1 MLYKDNVIDYLLYTE
16 SMTQKGLIDNNVDQK
31 SEFFNNIIIDVRFLK
46 DLYKIYQPNLKF
58 LELGCGVGNVLR
70 FAKNIGFKVTGI
82 EINQNLIQNTE
93 EVINMDILNYPVENY
108 KDYDV
113 IYIYRPLKNGYD
125 DYINL
130 IIENMKEGSILI
142 TPMTLQNNTI
152 LKSVGLFMYKKHTDF
167 IH

>member
-16 SMTQKGLIDNNVDQK
+16 SMTKKGLIDNVVNDK

-46 DLYKIYQPNLKF
+46 DLYKIYQPNLTF

-82 EINQNLIQNTE
+82 EIDTNLIQNTE
-93 EVINMDILNYPVENY
+93 EVINMDILNYPSQNY
-108 KDYDV
+108 KNYDV

-130 IIENMKEGSILI
+130 IIENMKVGSILI
-142 TPMTLQNNTI
+142 TPMTLQNNKI
-152 LKSVGLFMYKKHTDF
+152 LKMVGLFMYQKT
-167 IH
+167 I

>member
-16 SMTQKGLIDNNVDQK
+16 SMTKKGLIDNVVNDK

-46 DLYKIYQPNLKF
+46 DLYKIYQPNLTF

-82 EINQNLIQNTE
+82 EINQNLIQDNI
-93 EVINMDILNYPVENY
+93 EVINMDIQKYPAENY

-130 IIENMKEGSILI
+130 IIDNMKSGSILM
-142 TPMTLQNNTI
+142 TPMTIQNNPI
-152 LKSVGLFMYKKHTDF
+152 LKTVGLFMYQKLSSV
-167 IH
+167 

>member
-1 MLYKDNVIDYLLYTE
+1 MLYKDNVIDYLVYTE
-16 SMTQKGLIDNNVDQK
+16 SMTEKGLIDNNVDQK

-46 DLYKIYQPNLKF
+46 DLYKIYQPNLTF

-82 EINQNLIQNTE
+82 EINQNLIQDNT
-93 EVINMDILNYPVENY
+93 EVINMDIQKYPVENY
-108 KDYDV
+108 KNYDV

-130 IIENMKEGSILI
+130 IIDNMKSGSILM
-142 TPMTLQNNTI
+142 TPMTIQNNPI
-152 LKSVGLFMYKKHTDF
+152 LKTVGLFMYQKLSSV
-167 IH
+167 

>member
-1 MLYKDNVIDYLLYTE
+1 
-16 SMTQKGLIDNNVDQK
+16 MTKKGLIDNVVNDK

-46 DLYKIYQPNLKF
+46 DLYKIYQPNLTF

-82 EINQNLIQNTE
+82 EINQNLIQDNI
-93 EVINMDILNYPVENY
+93 EVINMDIQKYPAENY

-130 IIENMKEGSILI
+130 IIDNMKSGSILM
-142 TPMTLQNNTI
+142 TPMTIQNNPI
-152 LKSVGLFMYKKHTDF
+152 LKTVGLFMYQKLSSV
-167 IH
+167 